1 MDITINNIGIVSNS
15 TLKIEGLTVIT
26 GKNNSGKTTVG
37 KVLYSIIDAVSNLT
51 SKAKQDRA
59 FYIRKRL
66 EDVTDI
72 VELFRFYQFR
82 HSGEEESILATYP
95 AFKSL
100 ISNETW
106 RDQSAEDI
114 EGFAKELLS
123 ELKRFDISPF
133 EKSESFELYRR
144 LLSAKDARSSTIVA
158 NFNDQKAKAIG
169 LLESMFEQINKDIGL
184 VDYAR
189 ESINQTLRVE
199 FSNQIQP
206 ISHQNEASTV
216 RFFDKDTVFIDFSV
230 GNDKVINNKKPVFF
244 SCPFKNTFL
253 VDNPFVL
260 DASTSRRTFNY
271 SATLATE
278 SFLNSNRILSHSDKL
293 RNILRNS
300 SRPSVLEQ
308 TVLDQTLA
316 PIKRQIDEII
326 PGTFEFSSSGEYYI
340 QDGKKLKVA
349 NLATGSKMISII
361 KILLEMGR
369 INNETMLI
377 LDEPEAHLH
386 PEWQNAFA
394 EVIALLVKELG
405 VKILLTTHSPNF
417 MLAIDAYMRKYK
429 IENQTNF
436 YQTDFLDNGMVTY
449 HCVNDN
455 LGIIYEDFLQYLS
468 KMKMLRSQYFRGIE

>member
-1 MDITINNIGIVSNS
+1 M
-15 TLKIEGLTVIT
+15 
-26 GKNNSGKTTVG
+26 
-37 KVLYSIIDAVSNLT
+37 
-51 SKAKQDRA
+51 
-59 FYIRKRL
+59 
-66 EDVTDI
+66 
-72 VELFRFYQFR
+72 
-82 HSGEEESILATYP
+82 
-95 AFKSL
+95 
-100 ISNETW
+100 
-106 RDQSAEDI
+106 
-114 EGFAKELLS
+114 
-123 ELKRFDISPF
+123 
-133 EKSESFELYRR
+133 
-144 LLSAKDARSSTIVA
+144 
-158 NFNDQKAKAIG
+158 
-169 LLESMFEQINKDIGL
+169 
-184 VDYAR
+184 
-189 ESINQTLRVE
+189 
-199 FSNQIQP
+199 
-206 ISHQNEASTV
+206 
-216 RFFDKDTVFIDFSV
+216 
-230 GNDKVINNKKPVFF
+230 
-244 SCPFKNTFL
+244 
-253 VDNPFVL
+253 
-260 DASTSRRTFNY
+260 
-271 SATLATE
+271 
-278 SFLNSNRILSHSDKL
+278 
-293 RNILRNS
+293 RNS

-316 PIKRQIDEII
+316 AIKRQIDEII
-326 PGTFEFSSSGEYYI
+326 PGTFEFSPSGEYYI

-449 HCVNDN
+449 HCVNDD